1 MARRKSIDT
10 SIADRQKIGTFVL
23 NGRTFVSGLHW
34 ETLDNVSSFMKEAR
48 SKGRQW
54 GMDVVATRKGVD
66 LRSKG
71 KSAKYQAGYAPKN
84 RGAAKGMYSLA
95 SVLGKL

>member
-66 LRSKG
+66 LRSKEPLNN
-71 KSAKYQAGYAPKN
+71 APQIRDTTRLML
-84 RGAAKGMYSLA
+84 RGDPCN
-95 SVLGKL
+95 